1 MKTIDTICVIDDD
14 LIYHY
19 TIRKEIEFTKV
30 AERAIFF
37 ANGETAI
44 QFFNQI
50 VYDNTPATIPDI
62 ILLDLNMPVMDGWE
76 FISHFAQL
84 KPLLGK
90 KVVIYIVSS
99 SVDSRDYKRAKEISQ
114 VSDYIVKP
122 ITGRQLIHMARD
134 YYEDN

>member
-1 MKTIDTICVIDDD
+1 MKTLDTICVIDDD

-30 AERAIFF
+30 AEKAIFF
-37 ANGETAI
+37 GNGETAI
-44 QFFNQI
+44 RFFNQI
-50 VYDNTPATIPDI
+50 IVDGDTEAIPEI

-76 FISHFAQL
+76 FISHFAL
-84 KPLLGK
+84 VKPKLGK
-90 KVVIYIVSS
+90 KVVVYMVSS
-99 SVDSRDYKRAKEISQ
+99 SVDSRDYQRAKAISQ

-134 YYEDN
+134 YYGEN